1 MNNPTR
7 ILIVE
12 DLPAD
17 YDLAQREIRK
27 VVGNCEFKRVE
38 KEKEFLQALE
48 IFQPALILS
57 DYELPGFNGLKAL
70 ELAQKHAPAIPFL
83 IWSGVISEDAAVES
97 MKKGASNYIF
107 KENLKRLGPAV
118 AHALEERKLL
128 LEHKQAEETV
138 KNSERRFRA
147 LIENGLDS
155 ISLLAADGS
164 LLWES
169 PAITPILD
177 FAPGEFLGRSLF
189 KLMHPDDMAWTQSV
203 FSKLL
208 KEPGSRQHNSFRL
221 RHSDGTWRWVEA
233 VVTNMLD
240 EPGVEAIV
248 VNYRDITERRQ
259 AEDALRESREKYRLL
274 FQNNPLPMWIYDL
287 ETLKFLK
294 VNDAAVTCYGY
305 SMEDFLAMT
314 IKDIRPALDVPMLLE
329 NIATSATRGN
339 QQIDNAGIWRHC
351 KKDGTVIL
359 VDIISHPVELDG
371 RKGELVLAHDV
382 TRQKQAESEIQ
393 QRNDDL
399 ALINSLNEVI
409 NRGLGLDAVVKL
421 LWAEAKRIFSSE
433 YTTIYLLS
441 PDGKSL
447 KMQQYFLPSGMV
459 RKIEKLIGRTIPP
472 IEIPIQEGGL
482 FHSVLLTGH
491 GTVTSAPK
499 IIQSWIGEFVETSF
513 LPGVARGTIR
523 KLIPQIYKLLNI
535 KSTLLIPLISDG
547 KTLGFL
553 NVSGSHI
560 LTEQDLKRLE
570 NIGSQL
576 TTALRR
582 QQVED
587 ELKAERNLL
596 RTLIDN
602 LPDRIYVM
610 DNDGRKTIS
619 NTADWKAS
627 GGQTMEDVI
636 GRTDFDTYPPDL
648 AEQFWQVDRAVIDSG
663 QPVIDYEEP
672 GLDFEGN
679 RVSILTTK
687 IPLRHEDGRVV
698 GLVGIG
704 RDITERKQVEA
715 RINDL
720 LAFNEKILN
729 NSPVGIL
736 TYKATGECV
745 FASEKAALMI
755 GATVEVLKAQNF
767 MTIESWRK
775 SGLYDLIRK
784 AITTQAPVSS
794 DIHVVSTFGKDIW
807 MTVHCVTF
815 KSKEEDL
822 VLLSISD
829 ISTRKASEIERQALL
844 EIMQGLANTDD
855 LQEFLKLIH
864 GAIARVIYA
873 ENLFVVFHQ
882 QESGLFQEIYTVD
895 QYDPPAPPS
904 SLEKSVTS
912 YVFRTGEPL
921 LLTQERFDELAAQGE
936 VDLVGT
942 NSASW
947 LGAPLKTLNGTIG
960 VIAVQNYEDRH
971 CYTEHDKDFLASI
984 ATQVALAIER
994 KRAEDA
1000 EREQRA
1006 LAEALRD
1013 TAQTLNSTLDYGE
1026 VLDHILTAVGRVVP
1040 HDAATIMLID
1050 GDSAHVVRLQDYD
1063 KHSFYDEIMGIRLP
1077 LAQTTNLRQML
1088 ETRKTV
1094 IVPDTHAYMGWKRLP
1109 VTDWLRSSV
1118 GAPISISGEVI
1129 GFILLDS
1136 ETIGFFT
1143 PVHAERLEAFASQAA
1158 LAIHNARLLQQAQK
1172 EIADRRL
1179 AEDALRESEALY
1191 RQAIEV
1197 AGAVPYY
1204 QSYYDNGKSIKYEFI
1219 GQGIRQITGY
1229 GPEEFNARV
1238 WDSLVEEVNLV
1249 EDLTGYSL
1257 DEGIERVRSGANP
1270 IWKCEHRIRDRDG
1283 KIHWVFEA
1291 AVEIRDEN
1299 GISGGSIG
1307 TYQDITERKQ
1317 AEIELRASEER
1328 FRQLANNIE
1337 EVFWMTDAQSGK
1349 ELYMSPAAEKVW
1361 GRSLDY
1367 LMLEPNAF
1375 INIVLPE
1382 DQPEVLHALQRE
1394 KDGEKVELEYRVV
1407 DADGSI
1413 RWIWDRAF
1421 PIFGEDGRVRTLAG
1435 IAADITDRKKAE
1447 FETRRYLV
1455 ELEALYENGL
1465 AVGQLLEPEK
1475 IGNRMIETF
1484 AHHLSWHHVAIRLL
1498 RPDTD
1503 ELDLVAFNL
1512 PGLSDKEKQEMRRH
1526 LNKMI
1531 HKVGEGISGWV
1542 IQNGEPFRTGD
1553 VHAHPQYVDTHAGIL
1568 SGLYMP
1574 LKIGDRTIGCISVE
1588 SEQSDAFSAQD
1599 ERLLATLANQAAI
1612 AFENARLYNT
1622 AQQELLERKRAQDA
1636 LSASETHYRALAD
1649 SITDILFEI
1658 DYEQHYT
1665 HWNKASEMLTGIASE
1680 DAIGRSM
1687 RQIFGESEEQTQI
1700 GEIYESVL
1708 QSRQA
1713 KTFETEMVVQ
1723 GQQRAFEVNAYPSMR
1738 GVAVV
1743 AKDVTERKLAETLM
1757 QKRLELM
1764 DYSARHSIHEVMQR
1778 TIDEVSELT
1787 ASHIGFFH
1795 FVEPDQITLGMQTWS
1810 TNARRLF
1817 HVSVSDGTHLPLDQ
1831 AGVWAEAA
1839 RQRRPLIHN
1848 DYQSLLQ
1855 KKDLPEGHVAIM
1867 REMVIPIMRNGKIVA
1882 IMGIGNKPQ
1891 DYTQHDLEAAERLMD
1906 YAWDITERKQMES
1919 ALADERNQLARRI
1932 EERTADL
1939 SRANSNLARALI
1951 VKDEFLANMSHELRT
1966 PLNAILGLS
1975 ESLGE
1980 QVAGPL
1986 NEKQQKYLTTINE
1999 SGHHLLS
2006 LINDILD
2013 LAKIEAGQITLDIHK
2028 VDVNS
2033 VCQASLRMI
2042 KQLAQKK
2049 DQEVIFET
2057 DRGLGLMWA
2066 DERRLKQMIVNLLS
2080 NAVKFTPEAGK
2091 IGLEVRGDR
2100 AGNKVILTVWDNGM
2114 GISERDMNRLF
2125 RPFVQLDA
2133 GLARE
2138 ATGTGLGLALVAQM
2152 ARLHG
2157 GSVNVTSQP
2166 GEGSRFSIQL
2176 PWEPALVAD
2185 PAARLR
2191 STGKF
2196 QAIDPN
2202 AKNKPTILLIED
2214 TREVVMMLTDYLEM
2228 TGFKVVT
2235 AQDGVDGLT
2244 QAKLSH
2250 PDLILMDIQMP
2261 RMDGFEATKRLRS
2274 DPEFKDT
2281 PIIALTALAMPND
2294 RQLCLE
2300 AGMDEYMSKPVN
2312 LKGLVKTLRKFLL
2325 ENKETNP

>member
-27 VVGNCEFKRVE
+27 VVENCEFKRVE

-48 IFQPALILS
+48 NFQPALILS
-57 DYELPGFNGLKAL
+57 DYALPGFNGLKAL
-70 ELAQKHAPAIPFL
+70 ELARKHTPATPFL

-118 AHALEERKLL
+118 AHALDERQLL

-138 KNSERRFRA
+138 KNNERRFRA

-169 PAITPILD
+169 PAITRILD

-189 KLMHPDDMAWTQSV
+189 ELIHPDDLAWTQSL
-203 FSKLL
+203 FTKLL
-208 KEPGSRQHNSFRL
+208 KEPGSRQHKSFRL
-221 RHSDGTWRWVEA
+221 RHSDGRWRLVEA
-233 VVTNMLD
+233 VVTNMLN

-259 AEDALRESREKYRLL
+259 AE
-274 FQNNPLPMWIYDL
+274 I
-287 ETLKFLK
+287 
-294 VNDAAVTCYGY
+294 
-305 SMEDFLAMT
+305 
-314 IKDIRPALDVPMLLE
+314 
-329 NIATSATRGN
+329 
-339 QQIDNAGIWRHC
+339 
-351 KKDGTVIL
+351 
-359 VDIISHPVELDG
+359 EL
-371 RKGELVLAHDV
+371 
-382 TRQKQAESEIQ
+382 Q

-399 ALINSLNEVI
+399 ALINASNQAI
-409 NRGLGLDAVVKL
+409 NRGEGLDAAVNLMAK
-421 LWAEAKRIFSSE
+421 EIKRIFSGE
-433 YTTIYLLS
+433 GTTIYLLS
-441 PDGKSL
+441 PDQQSL
-447 KMQQYFLPSGMV
+447 RMQQYFLSPEIL
-459 RKIEKLIGRTIPP
+459 RKIEQVIGGSIPS
-472 IEIPIQEGGL
+472 IEIPIQEGGY
-482 FHSVLLTGH
+482 FQSVLRSGR
-491 GTVTSAPK
+491 GMITSDPQVIRK
-499 IIQSWIGEFVETSF
+499 WMEEFVETTF
-513 LPGVARGTIR
+513 LPRVARGTIR

-535 KSTLLIPLISDG
+535 KSTIIVPLISDG
-547 KTLGFL
+547 KAIGLL
-553 NVSGSHI
+553 DVSSPN
-560 LTEQDLKRLE
+560 LFTVEDLKRIE
-570 NIGSQL
+570 NIGGQL
-576 TTALRR
+576 TTAIKRR
-582 QQVED
+582 QAEEALLESEAKYRLLFEDNPLPMWIYDLETLDFLQVNNAAIQHYGYSVDEFLSMTIKDIRPSED
-587 ELKAERNLL
+587 VPKLLENIANSAAVLQSIDSADIWRHRKKDGTLFLVEIVSHPLEFAGKKAKLVLAIDVTERIQAEEALRESQVKYQNLVETSHDLIWSVDAESRFTFLNRAAKEIYGYEPQELIGRSFLELMDPQHENPNLKNFKETVASADEFSEAES
-596 RTLIDN
+596 
-602 LPDRIYVM
+602 YVRHR
-610 DNDGRKTIS
+610 DGRQIILSANSIVLRDENGK
-619 NTADWKAS
+619 
-627 GGQTMEDVI
+627 VI
-636 GRTDFDTYPPDL
+636 GVTG
-648 AEQFWQVDRAVIDSG
+648 S
-663 QPVIDYEEP
+663 
-672 GLDFEGN
+672 
-679 RVSILTTK
+679 S
-687 IPLRHEDGRVV
+687 
-698 GLVGIG
+698 
-704 RDITERKQVEA
+704 RDITERKQTDTA
-715 RINDL
+715 
-720 LAFNEKILN
+720 
-729 NSPVGIL
+729 
-736 TYKATGECV
+736 
-745 FASEKAALMI
+745 
-755 GATVEVLKAQNF
+755 
-767 MTIESWRK
+767 
-775 SGLYDLIRK
+775 
-784 AITTQAPVSS
+784 
-794 DIHVVSTFGKDIW
+794 
-807 MTVHCVTF
+807 
-815 KSKEEDL
+815 
-822 VLLSISD
+822 
-829 ISTRKASEIERQALL
+829 RQALL
-844 EIMQGLANTDD
+844 EIMQGLANTND

-873 ENLFVVFHQ
+873 ENLFVVLHEP
-882 QESGLFQEIYTVD
+882 ESGLFEEIYSVD
-895 QYDPPAPPS
+895 RYDPPALPS
-904 SLEKSVTS
+904 SLEKSITS

-921 LLTQERFDELAAQGE
+921 LLTQERFDELVAQGDVE
-936 VDLVGT
+936 LVGT

-947 LGAPLKTLNGTIG
+947 LGAPLKTLHGTIG
-960 VIAVQNYEDRH
+960 VIAVQNYENRH
-971 CYTEHDKDFLASI
+971 CYTENDKDFLASI

-1013 TAQTLNSTLDYGE
+1013 TAETLNSTLDYGE
-1026 VLDHILTAVGRVVP
+1026 VLDRILAAAEPVVP
-1040 HDAATIMLID
+1040 HDAGTIMLID
-1050 GDSAHVVRLQDYD
+1050 GESAYVVRSHGYD
-1063 KHSFYDEIMGIRLP
+1063 KRGFHDEVSGIRLS
-1077 LAQTTNLRQML
+1077 LAETNNLRQML

-1094 IVPDTHAYMGWKRLP
+1094 IVPDTHSHMGWKRLP
-1109 VTDWLRSSV
+1109 VTDWLHSNV
-1118 GAPISISGEVI
+1118 GAPISIYGEVI

-1143 PVHAERLEAFASQAA
+1143 PVHAERLEAFANQAA
-1158 LAIHNARLLQQAQK
+1158 LAIHNARLLQRAQK

-1204 QSYYDNGKSIKYEFI
+1204 QSYYNNGKSIKYEFI

-1229 GPEEFNARV
+1229 GPEEFNAGV
-1238 WDSLVEEVNLV
+1238 WDSLVEEANLV
-1249 EDLTGYSL
+1249 EDLKGYSL
-1257 DEGIERVRSGANP
+1257 DEGIQRVRSGENP

-1283 KIHWVFEA
+1283 KVHWVFEA
-1291 AVEIRDEN
+1291 AVEIRDES
-1299 GISGGSIG
+1299 GISRGSIG

-1317 AEIELRASEER
+1317 GEIELRASEER
-1328 FRQLANNIE
+1328 FRQLADNIE
-1337 EVFWMTDAQSGK
+1337 EVFWMTDAESGR
-1349 ELYMSPAAEKVW
+1349 EIYMSPAAEKVW

-1367 LMLEPNAF
+1367 LMNEPDAV
-1375 INIVLPE
+1375 INTILPE
-1382 DQPEVLHALQRE
+1382 DQPIMLHALQQE

-1435 IAADITDRKKAE
+1435 IAADITDRKKTE
-1447 FETRRYLV
+1447 FETCRHLV

-1465 AVGQLLEPEK
+1465 AVGQLLEPEQ
-1475 IGNRMIETF
+1475 IGNRIIETF

-1512 PGLSDKEKQEMRRH
+1512 PGLSDEEKQETRRH
-1526 LNKMI
+1526 LNKMV
-1531 HKVGEGISGWV
+1531 HKVGEGLSGWV
-1542 IQNGEPFRTGD
+1542 IQSGEPFRTGD
-1553 VHAHPQYVDTHAGIL
+1553 VHAHPQYVDTHEGIL

-1574 LKIGDRTIGCISVE
+1574 LRIGNRTIGCISVE
-1588 SEQSDAFSAQD
+1588 SRQADAFGAQD

-1649 SITDILFEI
+1649 SITDILFEM

-1665 HWNKASEMLTGIASE
+1665 HWNKASEILTGIPSE
-1680 DAIGRSM
+1680 DAIGRSLH
-1687 RQIFGESEEQTQI
+1687 QVFGDSEEQTRV
-1700 GEIYESVL
+1700 GKIYESVL

-1723 GQQRAFEVNAYPSMR
+1723 GQKRAFEINAYPSMR

-1743 AKDVTERKLAETLM
+1743 AKDVTERKLTEAVM
-1757 QKRLELM
+1757 QKRFELM
-1764 DYSARHSIHEVMQR
+1764 DYSSHHSLNETMQR

-1787 ASHIGFFH
+1787 ASQIGFFH

-1810 TNARRLF
+1810 TNALSLF

-1848 DYQSLLQ
+1848 DYQSLSQ
-1855 KKDLPEGHVAIM
+1855 KKDLPHGHVAIM
-1867 REMVIPIMRNGKIVA
+1867 REMVLPIMRNEKIVA
-1882 IMGIGNKPQ
+1882 VMGIGNKPQ
-1891 DYTQHDLEAAERLMD
+1891 DYTQYDLEVAERLMD

-1939 SRANSNLARALI
+1939 SRANSNLARALL

-2013 LAKIEAGQITLDIHK
+2013 LAKIEAGQITLDINK

-2057 DRGLGLMWA
+2057 DKGLGLMWA

-2100 AGNKVILTVWDNGM
+2100 AGNKVTLTVWDNGI

-2125 RPFVQLDA
+2125 RPFMQLDA

-2157 GSVNVTSQP
+2157 GSVNVTSQA

-2228 TGFKVVT
+2228 AGFKVVT

-2261 RMDGFEATKRLRS
+2261 RMNGFEATKRLRS
-2274 DPEFKDT
+2274 DPEFNNT

-2325 ENKETNP
+2325 ENQETNP